1 MDYFWQRQ
9 SWLPLVSLSINFRGG
24 SGPSWICG
32 GQGERS
38 GGRAVGREGG
48 REGGNDIMHAKYLHE
63 MQLPFPPSI
72 FGAWRKDRRNRGRR
86 LINKT
91 MVAEMGSC
99 DGVAIDTTLMAIQ
112 HSKRHW
118 KHTSTRVYI
127 QLQIGMGIS
136 IPQES
141 ADPMWRATRRRDEN

>member
-1 MDYFWQRQ
+1 
-9 SWLPLVSLSINFRGG
+9 
-24 SGPSWICG
+24 
-32 GQGERS
+32 
-38 GGRAVGREGG
+38 
-48 REGGNDIMHAKYLHE
+48 
-63 MQLPFPPSI
+63 
-72 FGAWRKDRRNRGRR
+72 
-86 LINKT
+86 
-91 MVAEMGSC
+91 MGSC

-127 QLQIGMGIS
+127 QLQIEMGIS